1 MQRCFLAHS
10 IAALVSVAVPSYA
23 GEPER
28 FSAELQPPIKVQAGD
43 RALDVG
49 RSGHAAP
56 YFADVDG
63 DGRRDLLV
71 GQYADGRVRLYRNQG
86 TNKAPRFGS
95 FEYVLAGG
103 QPASV
108 PVYCCIGFTPQLID
122 LDGDGRLDLL
132 SGSAPGEIYWFRGD
146 ADKTFAAGEKLVNA
160 DGKEIT
166 PGSIATAF
174 AVDWD
179 SDGRLDLVLGNVM
192 GEVHLARNV
201 SSGGKLCFEQ
211 PQKIDLADPREDKR
225 DSGPVAADW
234 DGDGRF
240 DLVVG
245 MEDGSVCW
253 FHNTGELGRPSFS
266 AGKCLVPASP
276 LAARTDDARGP
287 HDCGQ
292 RTKVCVADYND
303 DGRPD
308 LLVGDMGGWT
318 HSKPEQTPAE
328 VIEEQEAHA
337 ALPKLRAEWVAAY
350 AAFRKLGTKPA
361 SSDPVDNDAQSKT
374 DDRLK
379 AQRDKLLARVTEL
392 KTKIDAAE
400 SIVKRYEVQQQTHGY
415 VWAFLRKSADGKD
428 GQPLAAGSVE

>member
-1 MQRCFLAHS
+1 MQRCFLAHI

-28 FSAELQPPIKVQAGD
+28 FSAELLPPVKIQANG
-43 RALDVG
+43 RPLDVG

-71 GQYADGRVRLYRNQG
+71 GQYADGRLRLYRNNG

-108 PVYCCIGFTPQLID
+108 PVYCCIGFTPQLVD

-132 SGSAPGEIYWFRGD
+132 SGSAPGETYWFRGG
-146 ADKTFAAGEKLVNA
+146 ADKTFAAGEKLVDA

-192 GEVHLARNV
+192 GEVHLARNM
-201 SSGGKLCFEQ
+201 SSGGKLRFEQ
-211 PQKIDLADPREDKR
+211 PQKIDLSDPREDKR

-245 MEDGSVCW
+245 MEDGSVYW
-253 FHNTGELGRPSFS
+253 FHNDGELGRPAFS
-266 AGKCLVPASP
+266 AGMCLVPASP
-276 LAARTDDARGP
+276 LAARSDDARGP

-328 VIEEQEAHA
+328 VIEEQEADA
-337 ALPKLRAEWVAAY
+337 ALPQLRTEWVEAY
-350 AAFRKLGTKPA
+350 AAFRKLA
-361 SSDPVDNDAQSKT
+361 ANAANSDQVDGDAKSKT
-374 DDRLK
+374 DGGLK
-379 AQRDKLLARVTEL
+379 AHRDKLLARVTDL

-400 SIVKRYEVQQQTHGY
+400 SIVKRYEPQQQTHGY
-415 VWAFLRKSADGKD
+415 VCVFLRKSANGKK
-428 GQPLAAGSVE
+428 GEPLTASAE